1 MLNNYYKSRRSE
13 QHRFGYEDEMTGHD
27 RFRRGKIEGTFAVSP
42 RWRREKV
49 EQRRQHEVEVSGLDV
64 GYVPSAGIISDPGAG
79 AALNSAAPSTT
90 DPSMSAGGT
99 SISSTLLYSFQRLL
113 HNLQKLLC
121 LRDTTTNISLA
132 GSTLAPDPSFYHL
145 ISSQ

>member
-1 MLNNYYKSRRSE
+1 
-13 QHRFGYEDEMTGHD
+13 MTGHD

-64 GYVPSAGIISDPGAG
+64 GYVPSAGIITDP
-79 AALNSAAPSTT
+79 AALNSAPSTT